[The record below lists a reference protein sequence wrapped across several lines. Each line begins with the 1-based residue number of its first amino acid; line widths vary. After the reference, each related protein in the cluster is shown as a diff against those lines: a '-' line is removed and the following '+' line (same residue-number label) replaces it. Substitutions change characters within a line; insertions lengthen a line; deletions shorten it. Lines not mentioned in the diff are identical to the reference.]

1 MQQYLMNI
9 IDPQVSPRKPV
20 LSGRCE
26 FRLYS
31 VNSNFLPDSGLDSK
45 ASETS
50 SLQASLVIISIQNI
64 SCENVLVSPSKF
76 SFRSPSC
83 ALFLGGGGTTDGN
96 GMCVHFYPLPPAQRL
111 GQPVELVSTAASGSR
126 VRLTRY
132 LLSSFRCLISCHSG
146 RREVQYKVCRHKPF
160 I

>member
-20 LSGRCE
+20 LSGICE

-83 ALFLGGGGTTDGN
+83 ALFLGGGAPLM
-96 GMCVHFYPLPPAQRL
+96 GMECACTFIPCPPHKGQVNPLSQCQL
-111 GQPVELVSTAASGSR
+111 QLR
-126 VRLTRY
+126 VREFGSLDI
-132 LLSSFRCLISCHSG
+132 SSAVFG
-146 RREVQYKVCRHKPF
+146 V
-160 I
+160 